1 MITPARASLAASAS
15 LGLLLVASLV
25 AVRAPAQAPA
35 PTPAPAAAPAPD
47 YHPSMGDLMTMAVQ
61 PRHIKLGL
69 AGRRRNW
76 VYAAYELSELRNAL
90 ARVAR
95 TIPIYRTSDTAALVD
110 AMARV
115 PLDAVEQAI
124 RNRDA
129 AAFGAAYGRL
139 TAACNAC
146 HQSQDHAMVVIRVP
160 SGEAYPDQDFAPRQ
174 P

>member
-1 MITPARASLAASAS
+1 MAGSVLAGLLCAALAGTPTPAA
-15 LGLLLVASLV
+15 
-25 AVRAPAQAPA
+25 AQASG
-35 PTPAPAAAPAPD
+35 PAPAAPTPVPD

-61 PRHIKLGL
+61 PRHIKLAL
-69 AGRRRNW
+69 AGRHRNW
-76 VYAAYELSELRNAL
+76 AYADYELSELRNAL

-110 AMARV
+110 AMTRV
-115 PLDAVEQAI
+115 PLEAVGAAI
-124 RNRDA
+124 HNRDA
-129 AAFGAAYGRL
+129 GAFNAAYGRL

-160 SGEAYPDQDFAPRQ
+160 SGEAYSDQDFAPRK